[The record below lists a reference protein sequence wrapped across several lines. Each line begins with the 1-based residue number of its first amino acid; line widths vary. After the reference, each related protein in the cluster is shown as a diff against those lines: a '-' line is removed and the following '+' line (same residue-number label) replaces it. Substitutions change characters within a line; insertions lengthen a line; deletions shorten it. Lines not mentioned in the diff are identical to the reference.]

1 MQYLPSEDIHVS
13 QNAKFDPSSKMF
25 EVVQWCLSGL
35 HHGHGNAHAC
45 ALAHLQISKKWKLL
59 SVEKQQQELEAKR
72 KAKQEAKE
80 QAKKATG
87 KLVHL
92 CFA

>member
-1 MQYLPSEDIHVS
+1 MN
-13 QNAKFDPSSKMF
+13 QNAKLDPSSKMF
-25 EVVQWCLSGL
+25 EVKPVMHILRAPRACVCA
-35 HHGHGNAHAC
+35 HGC
-45 ALAHLQISKKWKLL
+45 AVVHLQISKKWKLL

-87 KLVHL
+87 KESTWVSLE
-92 CFA
+92 

>member
-1 MQYLPSEDIHVS
+1 MHVWIT
-13 QNAKFDPSSKMF
+13 SS
-25 EVVQWCLSGL
+25 LRS
-35 HHGHGNAHAC
+35 NAHGWAVT
-45 ALAHLQISKKWKLL
+45 HLQISKKWKLL

-87 KLVHL
+87 NGSDCVLLKNIKQMMW
-92 CFA
+92 FFIRF